1 MEKKKVRKKYGAWKL
16 ILAVVFIIAIAST
29 VGIYAFV
36 HTEYD
41 YIEVVK
47 NYETQSTNNGK
58 YLSYLDG
65 VLEYSKD
72 GVAFLTKEGE
82 EIWNQPSQM
91 SNPVAK
97 ICKETAVVA
106 DKGGTSIYVFNKNG
120 LKGEIQT
127 TRPIERI
134 SVSAQGIVSAILQD
148 DESPRVMCYDAKGNV
163 LVEHKASLKNTGY
176 PVDVALSQDGKV
188 LMVSYLCT
196 KGSGVVTKATFYYF
210 GEDAKDKKDHMVLQK
225 EYKDTVAPTAVF
237 LNQKTSLLVTDNSLV
252 FYEGLKKPQEAVTV
266 KIDKEIESVSYNE
279 KYVALILKNSG
290 KTGYELRLYQA
301 NGKQKM
307 KVQLDGEYS
316 NIKVMDGQ
324 VIVNDGS
331 KCAIYN
337 TSSVCKFKG
346 MLEMNVMDIYPVSGI
361 NKYMVISA
369 NGFQEI
375 QLAK

>member
-1 MEKKKVRKKYGAWKL
+1 MEEKKVRKKYCSWKV
-16 ILAVVFIIAIAST
+16 ILAVMLVLVIASA

-36 HTEYD
+36 HTEYE
-41 YIEVVK
+41 YIEIVK
-47 NYETQSTNNGK
+47 NYESQSTNNGN
-58 YLSYLDG
+58 YLAYLDG

-82 EIWNQPSQM
+82 EIWNQPGQM
-91 SNPVAK
+91 SNPIAK
-97 ICKETAVVA
+97 ICKETAAVA

-127 TRPIERI
+127 TRPIERV

-176 PVDVALSQDGKV
+176 PVDVALSQDGEV

-196 KGSGVVTKATFYYF
+196 KGSSVVTKATFYYF
-210 GEDAKDKKDHMVLQK
+210 GEDAKNKKDHVVLQK
-225 EYKDTVAPTAVF
+225 DYKDAVAPTAVF
-237 LNQKTSLLVTDNSLV
+237 LNQRTSLLVTDHSLV
-252 FYEGLKKPQEAVTV
+252 FYEGLKKPEEAVMV
-266 KIDKEIESVSYNE
+266 KMDKEIESISYNE

-290 KTGYELRLYQA
+290 KTGYELRLYQT
-301 NGKQKM
+301 NGKEKM
-307 KVQLDGEYS
+307 NVQLDGEYS
-316 NIKVMDGQ
+316 NIKVMEGQ
-324 VIVNDGS
+324 VLLNDGS

-337 TSSVCKFKG
+337 TSGVCKFKG
-346 MLEMNVMDIYPVSGI
+346 RLEMNVMDIHPVSGI